1 MASDSTAKRRYC
13 QLMDAFA
20 LRQHITGPTFRSS
33 GSTIDVICSN
43 GTLQRQGT
51 LHCDY
56 SDHNWARATFSL
68 TGLRPKPTV
77 VTARSWR
84 RTNAEELNRRLQTID
99 WSPLFHSTD
108 PAQQWE

>member
-1 MASDSTAKRRYC
+1 
-13 QLMDAFA
+13 MDAFA

-51 LHCDY
+51 LNCDY

-68 TGLRPKPTV
+68 TGLRPKPKILIDKV
-77 VTARSWR
+77 GSLVT
-84 RTNAEELNRRLQTID
+84 
-99 WSPLFHSTD
+99 
-108 PAQQWE
+108 